1 MISVFKSLWV
11 GVVCAVLAGNV
22 AVAQGRL
29 SDSMS
34 EQGTVLMGDY
44 TTENIGAVLSGLQI
58 RWRVDTMEGGVQA
71 VSAVV
76 GGHLLIFFP
85 RDCGQGAG
93 GRCTELHMVSVLQ
106 GRAPS
111 ARQILEYNEE
121 TSFVYVSEDEGTV
134 FVQRYDFE
142 HAGVP
147 VLNLAASILAFRNN
161 VNDVVNTFGLTSDAG
176 EILGDTPDV
185 AASDLLGDVDLMA
198 LRNQVGPF
206 VGGLPDDG
214 ITSLVEQILKNGILS
229 NDTR

>member
-1 MISVFKSLWV
+1 MVSVLKSIGL
-11 GVVCAVLAGNV
+11 GLICALVAGQLAL
-22 AVAQGRL
+22 AQGSLNDRM
-29 SDSMS
+29 SD
-34 EQGTVLMGDY
+34 QGTVLMGDY

-85 RDCGQGAG
+85 SDCGQGVG
-93 GRCTELHMVSVLQ
+93 GRCTEVHMVSVLQ
-106 GRAPS
+106 GRAPA

-147 VLNLAASILAFRNN
+147 VLNFAASVLAFRNN
-161 VNDVVNTFGLTSDAG
+161 VNDVVNTFNLTSDAG

-185 AASDLLGDVDLMA
+185 AVNDLLGDVDLMA
-198 LRNQVGPF
+198 LRNQIGPF

-214 ITSLVEQILKNGILS
+214 ITSLVEQILKNDILS
-229 NDTR
+229 KDGN